1 MIHESFAA
9 WRYKDMPSLDGR
21 RKIEKMDGIIYDMSP
36 SANYRH
42 GIVNGNIY
50 NSIYNQLRGSLCNV
64 FMENLDL
71 KISEDEWVVPDIMI
85 VCDRSQIKAGTY
97 HGIPKF
103 VVETI
108 SPSSVQRDRHIKKK
122 KYALIGADEFWIVEP
137 NGKSLEIYYLTDKEY
152 ELHASYILDDDPENT
167 EYDADTLITLR
178 RFPNISMTLGDIFY
192 DLDR

>member
-1 MIHESFAA
+1 MLHQLILPILRISCSDFI
-9 WRYKDMPSLDGR
+9 KG
-21 RKIEKMDGIIYDMSP
+21 
-36 SANYRH
+36 AN
-42 GIVNGNIY
+42 N
-50 NSIYNQLRGSLCNV
+50 
-64 FMENLDL
+64 
-71 KISEDEWVVPDIMI
+71 
-85 VCDRSQIKAGTY
+85 
-97 HGIPKF
+97 
-103 VVETI
+103 
-108 SPSSVQRDRHIKKK
+108 K